1 MIHWNQVFVFEIKR
15 QFARKAYLF
24 LTFGVPILALIV
36 FGVYRVYQS
45 NSDEGP
51 AENQELITQTDG
63 QRIGYVDASAQQL
76 FPAPESYG
84 HADDPD
90 CQFNPNVP
98 FTPGTIKRVTQP
110 QCFGW
115 RIQYFADLTLGKD
128 ALEAKTIDALYVIE
142 PNYLQTG
149 EVSIYTKEFSLAAA
163 DSSGLFTDYL
173 LSSMLQTASGP
184 TYDLLYLRLRQP
196 SAVTEHRIQETGTK
210 EQNEGQ
216 NFVVAYVT
224 AILLGMTLFWGGGYL
239 MQSVVQEKESRII
252 EILLSS
258 VPARALLVGKILAM
272 GVVSVVQVTMLMGT
286 ALFIG
291 RQAASI
297 ADSLN
302 DVEIGIGKI
311 GLIAIYF
318 VLGYL
323 LFGGL
328 MATIGAMNTTSREAQ
343 NYTAAITLPAISPM
357 FFLSL
362 FVEESSSTIPTVM
375 SIFPLTAPIAMMM
388 RVAISDVPAWQV
400 LVSIGGMVIM
410 IIGALWLA
418 GKLFGVQ
425 SLLTLDNAMKI
436 KDLPKALRS
445 RH

>member
-1 MIHWNQVFVFEIKR
+1 MTHWNQVFVFEIKR

-24 LTFGVPILALIV
+24 LTFGVPILALLA
-36 FGVYRVYQS
+36 FGVYRTYQS
-45 NSDEGP
+45 NRDDAP
-51 AENQELITQTDG
+51 AKKQELITDTNNQKV
-63 QRIGYVDASAQQL
+63 GYVDATTQQL

-84 HADDPD
+84 RPDSRTCNFDP
-90 CQFNPNVP
+90 NAP

-110 QCFGW
+110 QCFTG
-115 RIQYFADLTLGKD
+115 RITYYADLAAGKA
-128 ALEAKTIDALYVIE
+128 ALEDKTIHVLYVVE
-142 PNYLQTG
+142 PNYLQEG
-149 EVSIYTKEFSLAAA
+149 EVSVYTKEFNLSAA
-163 DSSGLFTDYL
+163 DNSGLFTDFL
-173 LSSMLQTASGP
+173 LSSMLQEAAGP

-196 SAVTEHRIQETGTK
+196 SVVTEHRIAESGSTA
-210 EQNEGQ
+210 QNEGQ

-258 VPARALLVGKILAM
+258 VPARALLIGKILAM
-272 GVVSVVQVTMLMGT
+272 GFVSVVQVTMLMGT
-286 ALFIG
+286 AMLIG
-291 RQAASI
+291 RQAGSL

-302 DVEIGIGKI
+302 DVEIGLGKI

-328 MATIGAMNTTSREAQ
+328 MAAIGAMNTTSREAQ

-357 FFLSL
+357 FVLSL
-362 FVEESSSTIPTVM
+362 FVEEPSSAIPTAL
-375 SIFPLTAPIAMMM
+375 SLFPMTAPIAMMM
-388 RVAISDVPAWQV
+388 RVAVSDVPAWQI
-400 LVSIGGMVIM
+400 LLSMGGMVIV
-410 IIGALWLA
+410 IIGVLWLA

-425 SLLTLDNAMKI
+425 SLLTLENALKL
-436 KDLPKALRS
+436 KDLPKVLRS
-445 RH
+445 KA

>member
-1 MIHWNQVFVFEIKR
+1 MTHWYQVFVFEIKR
-15 QFARKAYLF
+15 QFGRKAYLL
-24 LTFGVPILALIV
+24 LTFGLPVLALVI
-36 FGVYRVYQS
+36 FGVYRTYES
-45 NSDEGP
+45 SRDDRSE
-51 AENQELITQTDG
+51 EKQELITTTNDQ
-63 QRIGYVDASAQQL
+63 QIGYIDTTPQQL
-76 FPAPESYG
+76 FPAPETYG
-84 HADDPD
+84 PATARDCNFDPAA
-90 CQFNPNVP
+90 P

-110 QCFGW
+110 KCFTG
-115 RIQYFADLTLGKD
+115 RIHAYADLTVGKA
-128 ALEAKTIDALYVIE
+128 ALEDKTIDMLFVVE
-142 PNYLQTG
+142 PNYLETG
-149 EVSIYTKEFSLAAA
+149 EVSLYTEEFSLATS
-163 DSSGLFTDYL
+163 DSSGLFTDFL
-173 LSSMLQTASGP
+173 LSSMLQNASGP

-196 SAVTEHRIQETGTK
+196 SAVTEHRVVETGAK
-210 EQNEGQ
+210 EQNEDQ

-286 ALFIG
+286 AMFIG
-291 RQAASI
+291 RQAGSI
-297 ADSLN
+297 ADSLS

-311 GLIAIYF
+311 ILIAIYF

-357 FFLSL
+357 FFLTL
-362 FVEESSSTIPTVM
+362 FVEEPHSTIPTVM
-375 SIFPLTAPIAMMM
+375 SMFPMTAPIAMMM
-388 RVAISDVPAWQV
+388 RIAISEVPVWQV
-400 LVSIGGMVIM
+400 LVSIGGMIVLIV
-410 IIGALWLA
+410 GALWLA

-425 SLLTLDNAMKI
+425 SLLTLDNALKL
-436 KDLPKALRS
+436 KDLPRALRS
-445 RH
+445 KS